1 MNILLVGRGWTGNK
15 MKAALDKRGHL
26 VDFVSHK
33 EVEKALSSGIKYDWV
48 VNAAGVTGSPNVDA
62 CELNKQNTYDGN
74 ALFPIY
80 LYYLALDAGA
90 KLAHFSSGCI
100 YTGEIHSVD
109 EDPNFHGST
118 YSISKGISDVFLK
131 NRAMIFRIRMPFTD
145 VDEPK
150 NFLSKILKYAKNGKL
165 MEGGDNSITDLN
177 EAVEVAADLITENAA
192 LGPYN
197 LVNKG
202 SMNMHQL
209 VELLEIDA
217 EWFTPEE
224 FKAATAASRSNCTIP
239 SFERMRPVTE
249 ALKDAIIKLKNT

>member
-1 MNILLVGRGWTGNK
+1 MNILLIGRGWTGKK
-15 MKAALDKRGHL
+15 MKTALDARGHI
-26 VDFVSHK
+26 VDFISHK
-33 EVEKALSSGIKYDWV
+33 EAEKALSSGIKYDWV

-100 YTGEIHSVD
+100 YTGQIDSVD
-109 EDPNFHGST
+109 QDPNFYGST

-131 NRAMIFRIRMPFTD
+131 KRAMIFRIRMPFTN

-150 NFLSKILKYAKNGKL
+150 NFLSKILKYAKTGKL
-165 MEGGDNSITDLN
+165 IEGGDNSITDLN
-177 EAVEVAADLITENAA
+177 EAVEVASDLITENAA
-192 LGPYN
+192 FGPYN

-202 SMNMHQL
+202 SVNMHQL
-209 VELLEIDA
+209 VELLEIEA
-217 EWFTPEE
+217 NWFTPEE

-239 SFERMRPVTE
+239 NFERMRDVND
-249 ALKDAIIKLKNT
+249 ALKDAISKLKNT